1 MNLII
6 VTNPELGW
14 DCVVAVY
21 DANETSEEDLK
32 KLYSDE
38 YVFHHTSISKI

>member
-14 DCVVAVY
+14 DLLSAMY
-21 DANETSEEDLK
+21 HTLEECK
-32 KLYSDE
+32 KHE
-38 YVFHHTSISKI
+38 EKYVPK